1 MWGVALPKGPGVL
14 GEIGNFL
21 VLHNV
26 LQWKKGGTTKEGGA
40 TKGKRAWGAASS
52 DPMSARDTVIFMFII
67 VVSLLIY

>member
-26 LQWKKGGTTKEGGA
+26 LQWKKGGTTKEGGQPRV
-40 TKGKRAWGAASS
+40 KGHGELQVQT
-52 DPMSARDTVIFMFII
+52 PCPPET
-67 VVSLLIY
+67 LLFSCL